1 MNHIGP
7 ILTVSRMRYALGMC
21 PCLLSEHRRPQAT
34 LAWMLACIGEDIC
47 RPLCARP
54 QELSNGVRALIH
66 LGSAPMNGPT
76 RPQETP
82 LRRSGRGGGRALDS
96 PDAPGPGSCSNP
108 LSALVVSGEVQA
120 KRSCS
125 KRAGAIG
132 SGAAASLAL
141 QAQRAENLR

>member
-1 MNHIGP
+1 VNHIGR

-21 PCLLSEHRRPQAT
+21 PFLISEHHRPQAT

-47 RPLCARP
+47 RPFCARP

-108 LSALVVSGEVQA
+108 LSELVVSGEVQA

-125 KRAGAIG
+125 KRACAIG